1 LLLQGRYNHGTL
13 IQVASQEGD
22 FALNDFTFRGF
33 GAFARVRVPAWV
45 DLDRLKPWV
54 AREVTGIED
63 GDEPADIELTSD
75 AHGHRVLLGA
85 RWFGPYRDP
94 ETSLRG
100 VASAIHYILGQRS
113 RMTFLHAGA
122 VVLDGRALVFP
133 GGGRYGKSVLVDRLV
148 KEGCGYLSDE
158 WGVLSP
164 EGTVFPL
171 SKPIRLRGPD
181 GDHYTRPRGVSL
193 PGGFPCAALVLTRYR
208 AGAHWDPR
216 PVSPGQAIMR
226 VLPCTLRGSVAP
238 DETLQA
244 LVRVISNSLLVSTR
258 RGDGEPMIRALDDLI
273 RSSTDFQIDH
283 PRPKEALK

>member
-1 LLLQGRYNHGTL
+1 
-13 IQVASQEGD
+13 
-22 FALNDFTFRGF
+22 
-33 GAFARVRVPAWV
+33 V

-54 AREVTGIED
+54 APEVTGIED
-63 GDEPADIELTSD
+63 AEEPADIELVRETR
-75 AHGHRVLLGA
+75 GHRVILGS

-113 RMTFLHAGA
+113 PMTFLHAGA

-148 KEGCGYLSDE
+148 AEGCGYLSDE

-181 GDHYTRPRGVSL
+181 GDRYTRPRGVSL
-193 PGGFPCAALVLTRYR
+193 PGGFPCAAVVLTRYR
-208 AGAHWDPR
+208 ADARWDPR
-216 PVSPGQAIMR
+216 PLSPGQALMR

-244 LVRVISNSLLVSTR
+244 LIRVTSRSLLVSTR
-258 RGDGEPMIRALDDLI
+258 RGDGEPTVRAIDDLI
-273 RSSTDFQIDH
+273 RSNTNSDVNY
-283 PRPKEALK
+283 PRPKEAVQ